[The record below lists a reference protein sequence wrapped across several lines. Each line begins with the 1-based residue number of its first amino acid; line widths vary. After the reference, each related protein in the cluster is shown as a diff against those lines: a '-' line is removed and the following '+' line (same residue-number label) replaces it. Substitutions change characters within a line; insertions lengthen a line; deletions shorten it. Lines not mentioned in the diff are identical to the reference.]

1 LTKGRT
7 LCENTFPGDT
17 EQHDLNHLLHRV
29 AILSRA
35 ATDAI
40 RGHHD
45 NEPLQAACIEVRSS
59 YTQYRKHLDVPGG
72 TDDLPNT
79 RALVG
84 SLICLTG
91 ELLNHVK
98 ERGLSISLNAPPVY
112 ISMLQETGFS
122 GSSTTPDLGEVE
134 PESYVKAGPL
144 GGMTSISSLKPRL
157 PRQVEPPH
165 ALRRLG
171 NALGSL
177 HRRRRRS
184 QDMDSMD
191 S

>member
-1 LTKGRT
+1 MKGRA
-7 LCENTFPGDT
+7 LSENTFPGDT
-17 EQHDLNHLLHRV
+17 EQHDLNHLLYRI

-35 ATDAI
+35 TTDATS
-40 RGHHD
+40 RHPE
-45 NEPLQAACIEVRSS
+45 NEPLQAACTGVRSS

-79 RALVG
+79 HALVG
-84 SLICLTG
+84 SLTCLTG

-98 ERGLSISLNAPPVY
+98 ERGLSSSLNAPSIY
-112 ISMLQETGFS
+112 ISMPQETSHS
-122 GSSTTPDLGEVE
+122 GSRTTPHAGEGELGRD
-134 PESYVKAGPL
+134 VKAGPL
-144 GGMTSISSLKPRL
+144 GGMTSISSLEPWL

-165 ALRRLG
+165 GLRRLG
-171 NALGSL
+171 DALGSL

-184 QDMDSMD
+184 QDRDSRD